1 MANTIKLSIKVDDD
15 GSLSVVGRE
24 AKKAAGNL
32 DKVSTASDKTS
43 KSARSADR
51 NMKGLSK
58 QSANANKNFSKMQ
71 QGMTGGLVPAY
82 AILASNVF
90 ALSAAFEFF
99 KRAADLSNL
108 EASQVSYAE
117 NTGIALGSITQRLRE
132 ASGGMLG
139 FKESAQAA
147 AIGMAKGFSP
157 SQLEALAEGA
167 RKASTALGRNFEDSF
182 DRLIRGASKAEP
194 ELLDELG
201 ITLRLEDATKKY
213 ADSIGKSAKE
223 LNSYQRSQAV
233 LIETQRQLQK
243 NFGGM
248 DAAVNPFIALSK
260 VLNDII
266 KAVTNFFLPMF
277 AGIAGILSTS
287 IFAAVS
293 AFGLLALSIAKT
305 IIPMEGVNKFFKEF
319 EENSGTS
326 LAAAQDDLDK
336 YVEEWQDA
344 AEDLE
349 TTQLGGKMEMQQAA
363 QQAIDQG
370 ADSPTLRRAAK
381 GEMKKG
387 DEAQLKKMFD
397 GANNQIVK
405 QGEVTKNTLKGVSND
420 VVKSM
425 RKGMRRASASGK
437 KEMGKI
443 RRSIG
448 LVRKTTKV
456 VFSWM
461 ETKARKTF
469 LKMAGY
475 AKTFGGAMN
484 KAMKFAGVIGIIVLI
499 GQALYRLAQS
509 PMTIARGFA
518 RMADNVINFMA
529 PMIDW
534 VAKGFLGLVDGV
546 IDNFNSLKTTLAKVV
561 NFIAQGFQ
569 DAFNS
574 MLNAGI
580 ELVNKL
586 IEGLNLINPLTDI
599 KPITPVENKTV
610 ELMDESSKAASNLA
624 GAYEEV
630 DVYGTRAMD
639 MLESSAVGKGMDA
652 WEKGYDAI
660 RASTAAYKEFVK
672 SADAAHA
679 SLQGIVTGMA
689 QAEAKGVNPIMNAF
703 KGLVSLDIGGLFQ
716 KLNQETSVWEKQA
729 DNSMGFTKKQV
740 MSGTDRALAIKRLT
754 AAMRGLGEL
763 SPKYAAA
770 LKAASEGDETAL
782 MALSKGLAETQT
794 NLMFFKEGLE
804 QTKNSVKNSLSGGNM
819 KAGIAALRQLETAG
833 IDAGEG
839 IEDATVKSG
848 AVAKLA
854 EEFKHLFGEDTDTDA
869 LLDKMIA
876 INAEAES
883 IAMSSMAINYLS
895 SEAST
900 IANEMLAI
908 RKNENDLATQRL
920 ALTKELGAAEQLEIE
935 QKIRLLELEQKLLK
949 TTKMRRL
956 IGEVGGQSGVSKTA
970 TGGANRALDW
980 QNLQTRRQEI
990 IDEDPRKSGIVV
1002 PSSEIATHLQNLKN
1016 VDDQIK
1022 ALKVTQAGGI
1032 FKDMAA
1038 DFAALGPEGEMMSAV
1053 SMGLGN
1059 MIGAMEMMGA
1069 AGEDSALRIQAGF
1082 MAASAVLSSVSAIMN
1097 ASHKNRMKGIDAE
1110 IAAEKKKDGKSKA
1123 SLDRIKGLEAKKEA
1137 MARKNFEMNKKMQM
1151 AQVIMSTGAAIASV
1165 WANPADW
1172 WKVYAMAMTPVIVA
1186 MGAAQLSMISGTS
1199 FQGGGSSIGASAPST
1214 ASVGKRKSSIDMA
1227 KSQSAAGEL
1236 AYLRG
1241 AQGQGG
1247 PENFKR
1253 SFYGGRHRAAGGNA
1267 GYVVGEQGPEL
1278 FMPDRP
1284 GTIVANDDID
1294 TVAGGSNV
1302 TFNISTIDSAGVE
1315 DVLTE
1320 QQGNIIGMIRSAA
1333 NEYGDP
1339 FLENVDTS
1347 IYSTPFAGYRRA

>member
-1 MANTIKLSIKVDDD
+1 VANTIKLSIKIDDE
-15 GSLSVVGRE
+15 GSLSVVGKE
-24 AKKAAGNL
+24 AKNAAKGLDDVDKAGR
-32 DKVSTASDKTS
+32 KTAKTA
-43 KSARSADR
+43 KTADR

-108 EASQVSYAE
+108 EASQISYAE

-139 FKESAQAA
+139 FREAAQAA

-167 RKASTALGRNFEDSF
+167 RKASTALGRGFEDSF

-223 LNSYQRSQAV
+223 LNTYQRSQAV
-233 LIETQRQLQK
+233 LIETQRQLEK
-243 NFGGM
+243 NFGAM

-260 VLNDII
+260 VLDDII
-266 KAVTNFFLPMF
+266 KAVTEFFLPMF
-277 AGIAGILSTS
+277 AGMAGILSSS
-287 IFAAVS
+287 ILAAVS
-293 AFGLLALSIAKT
+293 AFGLLALSIGKT
-305 IIPMEGVNKFFKEF
+305 IIPMEGINTWFQEF
-319 EENSGTS
+319 ENNSGKA
-326 LAAAQDDLDK
+326 LDAATDDLEAYK
-336 YVEEWQDA
+336 QEWEDA

-349 TTQLGGKMEMQQAA
+349 TTQMGGKMEVQQAA
-363 QQAIDQG
+363 QRALDEG
-370 ADSPTLRRAAK
+370 ADSPTLRRAAEGK
-381 GEMKKG
+381 MKKG
-387 DEAQLKKMFD
+387 DQGALDKMFK
-397 GANNQIVK
+397 GANDQIK
-405 QGEVTKNTLKGVSND
+405 EQGEVTKNTLKGVSNE
-420 VVKSM
+420 VVKSF
-425 RKGMRRASASGK
+425 RKGSRRASASAK
-437 KEMGKI
+437 KEMGKV
-443 RRSIG
+443 RRSIL
-448 LVRKTTKV
+448 LVRKTSKV

-461 ETKARKTF
+461 GKKARQTF
-469 LKMAGY
+469 LLMSKAAKKAGR
-475 AKTFGGAMN
+475 AMN
-484 KAMKFAGVIGIIVLI
+484 KAMKFAGVIGILILI
-499 GQALYRLAQS
+499 GEAILKLAKS

-518 RMADNVINFMA
+518 RMADNIINFMA
-529 PMIDW
+529 PMLDW
-534 VAKGFLGLVDGV
+534 VALGFLEMVDGV
-546 IDNFNSLKTTLAKVV
+546 INNFNSLKTTLATVV

-569 DAFNS
+569 DAFNG

-599 KPITPVENKTV
+599 TPITPVESKTV
-610 ELMDESSKAASNLA
+610 ELMDKTAASASSLA
-624 GAYEEV
+624 AGYEEV

-639 MLESSAVGKGMDA
+639 MLENSAGGKWADG
-652 WEKGYDAI
+652 WEKHFDAVE
-660 RASTAAYKEFVK
+660 ASATAYKEFVK
-672 SADAAHA
+672 NADAAQE
-679 SLQGIVTGMA
+679 SLKGIVTGMQ
-689 QAEAKGVNPIMNAF
+689 QAEAKGINPIFNAF
-703 KGLVSLDIGGLFQ
+703 KGLVSLDVGGLFK
-716 KLNQETSVWEKQA
+716 KLNEETQVWEAQG
-729 DNSMGFTKKQV
+729 DGSMGYSKKQV
-740 MSGTDRALAIKRLT
+740 LQGNDRTDAIKRLGL
-754 AAMRGLGEL
+754 AMRQLGNL

-782 MALSKGLAETQT
+782 KALSKGLAETQT
-794 NLMFFKEGLE
+794 NLMFFKEGLT
-804 QTKNSVKNSLSGGNM
+804 QTKDSVKTSLSGGNM
-819 KAGIAALRQLETAG
+819 KAGIAALRQLKTAG

-839 IEDATVKSG
+839 IEEATTKTG
-848 AVAKLA
+848 AVEKLA
-854 EEFKHLFGEDTDTDA
+854 EEFQHLFGKGTDTDA
-869 LLDKMIA
+869 LLAKMIA
-876 INAEAES
+876 INVETES
-883 IAMSSMAINYLS
+883 IAMASSVITFLS
-895 SEAST
+895 SESST
-900 IANEMLAI
+900 IAKEMLTI
-908 RKNENDLATQRL
+908 RTNENNLVTQRL
-920 ALTKELGAAEQLEIE
+920 ALTKELGGTQRLEVE
-935 QKIRLLELEQKLLK
+935 QKIRLLELEKKLLE

-956 IGEVGGQSGVSKTA
+956 IGEVGGQKGVSKTA
-970 TGGANRALDW
+970 TGGANRALDM
-980 QNLQTRRQEI
+980 QNLQTEKTDILTNMRTQ
-990 IDEDPRKSGIVV
+990 GNL
-1002 PSSEIATHLQNLKN
+1002 PSSAEYKASVDSLKD
-1016 VDDQIK
+1016 VDDRIK
-1022 ALKVTQAGGI
+1022 ALKASQAGGI

-1059 MIGAMEMMGA
+1059 MISAMEIMGDK
-1069 AGEDSALRIQAGF
+1069 GEDSATRIQAGF
-1082 MAASAVLSSVSAIMN
+1082 MAASAIMSSVSAIMN
-1097 ASHKNRMKGIDAE
+1097 AGHKNRMKGIDAE
-1110 IAAEKKKDGKSKA
+1110 IAAEKKKDGKSKQ
-1123 SLDRIKGLEAKKEA
+1123 SLARIKSLEKKKED

-1151 AQVIMSTGAAIASV
+1151 ANVIVSTASAV
-1165 WANPADW
+1165 AQLYANPIDPTKIWAT
-1172 WKVYAMAMTPVIVA
+1172 MMMPMIIG
-1186 MGAAQLSMISGTS
+1186 MGAAQLAMIAGTS
-1199 FQGGGSSIGASAPST
+1199 FQGGGGSLGASATPAT
-1214 ASVGKRKSSIDMA
+1214 ASVGKRKSSVDLA

-1253 SFYGGRHRAAGGNA
+1253 AFYGGRHRASGGNA
-1267 GYVVGEQGPEL
+1267 GYIVGEQGPEL
-1278 FMPDRP
+1278 FMPNRP

-1320 QQGNIIGMIRSAA
+1320 QQGNIIGMIRAAA

>member
-1 MANTIKLSIKVDDD
+1 VANTIKLSIKVDDD
-15 GSLSVVGRE
+15 GSLSVVGKE

-32 DKVSTASDKTS
+32 DKVSAASDKTS
-43 KSARSADR
+43 KSAKSADR

-223 LNSYQRSQAV
+223 LNTYQRSQAV
-233 LIETQRQLQK
+233 LIETQRQLEK

-305 IIPMEGVNKFFKEF
+305 IIPMEGVNNFFKEF
-319 EENSGTS
+319 EENSGNS

-349 TTQLGGKMEMQQAA
+349 TTQLGGKMEMQHAA
-363 QQAIDQG
+363 QQALDQG
-370 ADSPTLRRAAK
+370 ADSPTLQRAAK

-397 GANNQIVK
+397 GANSQIVK

-461 ETKARKTF
+461 EMAARKTF

-475 AKTFGGAMN
+475 AKKFGGAMN
-484 KAMKFAGVIGIIVLI
+484 KAMKFSGVIGILILI
-499 GQALYRLAQS
+499 GEALYSLAQS

-518 RMADNVINFMA
+518 RMADNIINFMA

-569 DAFNS
+569 DAFNT

-624 GAYEEV
+624 GSYEEV

-652 WEKGYDAI
+652 WEKTNDAI
-660 RASTAAYKEFVK
+660 KASTAAYKEFVK

-729 DNSMGFTKKQV
+729 DNSMGFSKKQV
-740 MSGTDRALAIKRLT
+740 LSGTDRALAIKRLT

-782 MALSKGLAETQT
+782 MALSEGLAVTQT

-839 IEDATVKSG
+839 IEDATVKTG

-854 EEFKHLFGEDTDTDA
+854 EEFKHLFGEDTDTGA

-876 INAEAES
+876 INAETEA
-883 IAMSSMAINYLS
+883 IAATSSVINFLS

-900 IANEMLAI
+900 IAKEMLDI

-920 ALTKELGAAEQLEIE
+920 ALTKELGAAEQLEVE

-956 IGEVGGQSGVSKTA
+956 ISEVGGQKGVSKTA
-970 TGGANRALDW
+970 TGGANRALDRA
-980 QNLQTRRQEI
+980 NLRTEEQGYISQLSA
-990 IDEDPRKSGIVV
+990 DPMM
-1002 PSSEIATHLQNLKN
+1002 EATDPAKYAQLTASLGA
-1016 VDDQIK
+1016 VDDKMK
-1022 ALKVTQAGGI
+1022 ALQVTQAKGL

-1053 SMGLGN
+1053 SMGMGN
-1059 MIGAMEMMGA
+1059 MIGAMQLMGE
-1069 AGEDSALRIQAGF
+1069 AGADSATKIQAGF
-1082 MAASAVLSSVSAIMN
+1082 MAASAVISSLSAIMN
-1097 ASHKNRMKGIDAE
+1097 AANKNRIAGIDAE
-1110 IAAEKKKDGKSKA
+1110 IKAEKKKDGKSKESIA
-1123 SLDRIKGLEAKKEA
+1123 KLKALEAKKTA
-1137 MARKNFEMNKKMQM
+1137 LKKKAFEVNKKMQM
-1151 AQVIMSTGAAIASV
+1151 AQIVMSTASAIIATAASNLGPP
-1165 WANPADW
+1165 WAIPMM
-1172 WKVYAMAMTPVIVA
+1172 VMMAA
-1186 MGAAQLSMISGTS
+1186 MGAAQLAVVAGTS
-1199 FQGGGSSIGASAPST
+1199 FQGGGSAGSTATPTT
-1214 ASVGKRKSSIDMA
+1214 ASVGKRKSSVDLA

-1253 SFYGGRHRAAGGNA
+1253 AFYGGRHRAAGGNA

-1294 TVAGGSNV
+1294 TTAGGSNV
-1302 TFNISTIDSAGVE
+1302 TFNINTIDSAGVE